1 MRQIGRGRNVRQS
14 TAVLL
19 PASLRINTRHAG
31 TRNDR
36 FAVRDQN
43 LNKGAVSRSGSCTTE
58 ASALLLCSDRMRK
71 IRGMLL
77 LVGASRWPAYSS
89 KLPVTVDNRP
99 YRNLRSCTING
110 QSVTYDMAIYRK
122 LSVTEA
128 YTSATAVPK
137 SVGKPASLTGLERWL
152 FLTVTPEV
160 GCANNARIRF
170 LHVAADL
177 G

>member
-1 MRQIGRGRNVRQS
+1 MKTKGVSAWKIVPGTLNEWNAGQRLKFRIVQIGRGRNVRQS
-14 TAVLL
+14 TVLL

-89 KLPVTVDNRP
+89 KLPVTVDNGRP
-99 YRNLRSCTING
+99 RTGCVQREIPS
-110 QSVTYDMAIYRK
+110 R
-122 LSVTEA
+122 
-128 YTSATAVPK
+128 
-137 SVGKPASLTGLERWL
+137 VGEG
-152 FLTVTPEV
+152 
-160 GCANNARIRF
+160 
-170 LHVAADL
+170 
-177 G
+177 